1 MLNSNESSIEIA
13 NQSFEIDQLLAM
25 HSGTLSK
32 NQKEPTILI
41 ASKPVAHAKLL
52 IQSSTFDRDI
62 LRPTWIAVCIQA
74 HAVVPPAP
82 KSVLFTQILKSPG
95 LPILIF
101 SPPPPPPFSLLDLL
115 DCRHYLHMSSEVSKR
130 FAVELDKFGDSYYD
144 AIAED
149 DLKVVSVDNFSLFPM
164 GLGSSCRNRMKRNDV
179 SSNLL
184 GIFFCSYR
192 TAFSER
198 KGYNGMKMFIRR
210 AASSKSF

>member
-1 MLNSNESSIEIA
+1 
-13 NQSFEIDQLLAM
+13 
-25 HSGTLSK
+25 
-32 NQKEPTILI
+32 
-41 ASKPVAHAKLL
+41 
-52 IQSSTFDRDI
+52 
-62 LRPTWIAVCIQA
+62 
-74 HAVVPPAP
+74 
-82 KSVLFTQILKSPG
+82 
-95 LPILIF
+95 
-101 SPPPPPPFSLLDLL
+101 
-115 DCRHYLHMSSEVSKR
+115 MSSEVSKR